1 MVSGISL
8 ILLFVLLSII
18 FKKMDV
24 PGAITGGI
32 IALSLFFGGGFSM
45 LSILITFFVLG
56 VSASHWK
63 KEYKARQGLAQENEG
78 IRSVNHALANGG
90 VAAVYAF
97 VAGYTEIYAPL
108 FLAMSAGCLAAAT
121 SDTLSSE
128 LGNVLGSRYINIISF
143 KKDRRGKDGVVSL
156 EGSLAGIVGSMCV
169 GAVYFAGFR
178 HLQYALFVLVAGI
191 MGNLIDSV
199 LGATLQQRN
208 FMNNDQVNFT
218 STLLAGLS
226 VWGMY
231 ELWG

>member
-18 FKKMDV
+18 FRKMDI
-24 PGAITGGI
+24 PGAIAGGF
-32 IALSLFFGGGFSM
+32 IAFSLFFGGGFSM
-45 LSILITFFVLG
+45 LSVLIAFFVLG
-56 VSASHWK
+56 VGASHWK

-90 VAAVYAF
+90 IAAIYAL
-97 VAGYTEIYAPL
+97 VAGYTEMYAPL

-128 LGNVLGSRYINIISF
+128 LGNVLGRQYINIVNF
-143 KKDRRGKDGVVSL
+143 KKDQRGKDGVVSL

-169 GAVYFAGFR
+169 GAVYFTGFR
-178 HLQYALFVLVAGI
+178 QLQYALFVLIAGI
-191 MGNLIDSV
+191 LGNLIDSI
-199 LGATLQQRN
+199 LGATLQQQKI
-208 FMNNDQVNFT
+208 MNNDQVNFT

>member
-18 FKKMDV
+18 FRKMDI
-24 PGAITGGI
+24 PGAIAGGF
-32 IALSLFFGGGFSM
+32 IAFSLFFGGGFSM
-45 LSILITFFVLG
+45 LSVLIAFFVLG
-56 VSASHWK
+56 VGASHWK

-90 VAAVYAF
+90 IAAIYAL
-97 VAGYTEIYAPL
+97 VAGYTEMYAPL

-128 LGNVLGSRYINIISF
+128 LGNVLGRQYINIVNF
-143 KKDRRGKDGVVSL
+143 KKDQRGKDGVVSL

-169 GAVYFAGFR
+169 GAVYFTRFR
-178 HLQYALFVLVAGI
+178 QLQYALFVLIAGI
-191 MGNLIDSV
+191 LGNLIDSI
-199 LGATLQQRN
+199 LGATLQQQKI
-208 FMNNDQVNFT
+208 MNNDQVNFT